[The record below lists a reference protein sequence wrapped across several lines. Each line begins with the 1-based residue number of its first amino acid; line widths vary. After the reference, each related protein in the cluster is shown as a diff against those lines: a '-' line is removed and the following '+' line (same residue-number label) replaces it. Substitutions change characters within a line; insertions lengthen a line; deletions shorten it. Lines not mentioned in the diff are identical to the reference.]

1 MTDTNEQDGKKKLG
15 LASKSGGRLEL
26 RAPAAA
32 GADGQVRQSFSH
44 GRTKT
49 VQVEVRKTRLPGRPG
64 AAPVAGPAAAPV
76 AAKPAAAASPAAA
89 PTAPKPGK
97 PQVLRE
103 LTEEEKNARQRA
115 IQTAIRADVEAKRR
129 DEAEAKRLEEDM
141 ARKAEEDAKR
151 KVDEEAQR
159 KVDAET
165 AKKTDAEQKK
175 KAEDETRRMNEEEGR
190 RREAASIARPAAA
203 APAAP
208 AAPAAAAPAPAP
220 APTGPVLVPG
230 TVMMAPRAAAPGAA
244 ATAEDDDRPRRPGG
258 MPGRPMPGRGAV
270 PGRPAPR
277 APEGREDKN
286 RRQQGKMSVHQ
297 ALDSEETIRVRSL
310 AAMKRARE
318 KEKARLAAQG
328 PQAKQVREV
337 VVPEAITVQELAN
350 RMAER
355 SVDVIKSLMKMGV
368 MATINHPL
376 DADTAELIV
385 GEFGHKVK
393 RVSEADVE
401 IGLTGDTD
409 TDEQLQS
416 RAPVVTIMGHVDHGK
431 TSLLD
436 ALRAT
441 DVAKHEAGGIT
452 QHIGAYKVTLKSGAA
467 ITFLDTPGHEAFTA
481 MRARGA
487 KVTDI
492 VVLVVAA
499 DDGIQPQ
506 TIEAIAHAKAAQVP
520 IIVAINKIDKNGVD
534 PDRVRNDLLQHDV
547 ALEGYGGDVLGVEV
561 SAKTGK
567 GLDKLEEAILL
578 QTELLDLRA
587 NPDRAA
593 QGAIV
598 EAKLERGR
606 GSVATV
612 LVQKGTIK
620 VGDIFVAG
628 EEWGRVRALIDDHG
642 RQVESAGPSTPVEV
656 LGLTG
661 TPQAGDD
668 FQVVENENRARE
680 VTEFRQR
687 RTREQTA
694 TARARGTL
702 EQMFNKIREGEAKEL
717 AVVVKT
723 DVQGSLEA
731 IAGSL
736 AKLRTDEVAVRL
748 LHGAVGGITEG
759 DIALAKASTGV
770 IVGFNVRANPQAREM
785 AKRDGIEIRYYSII
799 YNVID
804 DIKAALSGLLPP
816 SLHEKFLGNAEI
828 RQVFNITKVGKVAG
842 CRVVEGMVKRGA
854 KVRLLRDQTV
864 IHEGTLKTL
873 RRFKDEVREVQEGYE
888 CGMAFENYDDIRE
901 GDVIECFEVEEVA
914 RTI

>member
-15 LASKSGGRLEL
+15 LAKPGARLEL
-26 RAPAAA
+26 RGAP

-44 GRTKT
+44 GRSKT
-49 VQVEVRKTRLPGRPG
+49 VQVEVRKTRVPVARTG
-64 AAPVAGPAAAPV
+64 AAPAAAP
-76 AAKPAAAASPAAA
+76 AGSAKPAAASGAAPAPAAKA
-89 PTAPKPGK
+89 PATPGK

-103 LTEEEKNARQRA
+103 LTEEEKLARQRA

-129 DEAEAKRLEEDM
+129 NEDEAKRIEEEM
-141 ARKAEEDAKR
+141 KRKAEDEAKR
-151 KVDEEAQR
+151 KAEDEAR
-159 KVDAET
+159 SKVDAEF
-165 AKKTDAEQKK
+165 AKKIDAEQKK
-175 KAEDETRRMNEEEGR
+175 KAEEETRRLNEEETR
-190 RREAASIARPAAA
+190 RRQVAVETARP
-203 APAAP
+203 
-208 AAPAAAAPAPAP
+208 AAAPAPA
-220 APTGPVLVPG
+220 AAAVPP
-230 TVMMAPRAAAPGAA
+230 PRAAVA
-244 ATAEDDDRPRRPGG
+244 ATAEDEDRPRRPGL
-258 MPGRPMPGRGAV
+258 PGRGPAGRG
-270 PGRPAPR
+270 PARPAPR
-277 APEGREDKN
+277 PPEGREDKN
-286 RRQQGKMSVHQ
+286 RRQQGKISVQQ
-297 ALDSEETIRVRSL
+297 ALDDEETIRVRSL

-385 GEFGHKVK
+385 TEFGHKVK

-401 IGLTGDTD
+401 IGLAGDSD
-409 TDEQLQS
+409 ADDQLVA

-452 QHIGAYKVTLKSGAA
+452 QHIGAYKVSLKSGAA

-506 TIEAIAHAKAAQVP
+506 TVEAIAHAKAAQVP
-520 IIVAINKIDKNGVD
+520 IIVAINKIDKGDAN
-534 PDRVRNDLLQHDV
+534 PDRVRTDLLQHEV

-578 QTELLDLRA
+578 QSEILDLRA
-587 NPDRAA
+587 NPTRAA

-642 RQVESAGPSTPVEV
+642 RQVDSAGPSTPVEV

-668 FQVVENENRARE
+668 FQVVENEARARE

-694 TARARGTL
+694 AARARGTL
-702 EQMFNKIREGEAKEL
+702 EQMFTKIREGEAKEL

-731 IAGSL
+731 ISGSL
-736 AKLRTDEVAVRL
+736 AKLKTDEVAVRL

-759 DIALAKASTGV
+759 DVALAKASQGL
-770 IVGFNVRANPQAREM
+770 IVGFNVRANPQARDL

-799 YNVID
+799 YDVID
-804 DIKAALSGLLPP
+804 DIKAALSGLLAP
-816 SLHEKFLGNAEI
+816 SLREKFLGNAEI
-828 RQVFNITKVGKVAG
+828 RQVFDVSKAGKVAG

-873 RRFKDEVREVQEGYE
+873 RRFKEEVREVQEGYE
-888 CGMAFENYDDIRE
+888 CGMAFENYQDIRE
-901 GDVIECFEVEEVA
+901 GDLIECFEVEEVA

>member
-15 LASKSGGRLEL
+15 LAKPGTRLEM
-26 RAPAAA
+26 RGAA

-44 GRTKT
+44 GRSKT
-49 VQVEVRKTRLPGRPG
+49 VQVEVRKTRP
-64 AAPVAGPAAAPV
+64 PVAGRAAPAATP
-76 AAKPAAAASPAAA
+76 AAKPAAPGASLPAPAAKA
-89 PTAPKPGK
+89 PPAPGK

-103 LTEEEKNARQRA
+103 LTEEEKLARQRA
-115 IQTAIRADVEAKRR
+115 IQSAIRADVEAKRR
-129 DEAEAKRLEEDM
+129 DEAEGKRIEDEM
-141 ARKAEEDAKR
+141 KRKAEDDAKR
-151 KVDEEAQR
+151 KAEDEAR
-159 KVDAET
+159 SRIDAEA

-175 KAEDETRRMNEEEGR
+175 KAEEETRRLNDEEMR
-190 RREAASIARPAAA
+190 RRQAAETARNVA

-208 AAPAAAAPAPAP
+208 ASPAVA
-220 APTGPVLVPG
+220 
-230 TVMMAPRAAAPGAA
+230 RAALA
-244 ATAEDDDRPRRPGG
+244 ATAEDEDRPRRPGLA
-258 MPGRPMPGRGAV
+258 GRGPLGRGPA
-270 PGRPAPR
+270 RPAPR
-277 APEGREDKN
+277 APEGGREDKN
-286 RRQQGKMSVHQ
+286 RRQQGKISVQQ
-297 ALDSEETIRVRSL
+297 ALDDEETTRVRSL

-355 SVDVIKSLMKMGV
+355 SVDVVKSLMKMGV
-368 MATINHPL
+368 MATINQPL

-401 IGLTGDTD
+401 IGLSGESDAD
-409 TDEQLQS
+409 AALQP
-416 RAPVVTIMGHVDHGK
+416 RTPVVTIMGHVDHGK

-452 QHIGAYKVTLKSGAA
+452 QHIGAYKVNLKSGAA

-520 IIVAINKIDKNGVD
+520 IVVAINKVDKGDAN
-534 PDRVRNDLLQHDV
+534 PDRVRTDLLQHDV
-547 ALEGYGGDVLGVEV
+547 ALEGYGGEVLGVEV

-578 QTELLDLRA
+578 QTEILDLRA
-587 NPDRAA
+587 NPERAA

-612 LVQKGTIK
+612 LVQKGTLK

-628 EEWGRVRALIDDHG
+628 EEWGRVRALLDDRG

-668 FQVVENENRARE
+668 FQVVENEGRARE

-702 EQMFNKIREGEAKEL
+702 EQMFVKIREGEAKEL

-731 IAGSL
+731 ISASL
-736 AKLRTDEVAVRL
+736 VKLKTDEVSVRL
-748 LHGAVGGITEG
+748 LHGAVGGIIEG
-759 DIALAKASTGV
+759 DVALAKASEGL
-770 IVGFNVRANPQAREM
+770 IVGFNVRANLQAREM

-799 YNVID
+799 YNVLD
-804 DIKAALSGLLPP
+804 DIKAALSGLLAPT
-816 SLHEKFLGNAEI
+816 LREKFLGNAEI
-828 RQVFNITKVGKVAG
+828 RQVFTVSKAGKVAG

-873 RRFKDEVREVQEGYE
+873 RRFKDEVKEVQEGYE
-888 CGMAFENYDDIRE
+888 CGMAFENYEDIRE
-901 GDVIECFEVEEVA
+901 GDLIECFEVEEVA